1 MKVRTLILF
10 NDLQSNKIRK
20 IGEVFEANQKRV
32 DELNSTSR
40 GLFVEVIEN
49 EAKPKK
55 KKGD

>member
-40 GLFVEVIEN
+40 GLFIEVIEN